1 MESQSFTCPNPYCNL
16 HFTNHDAICIHLSS
30 TTCLPW
36 GADHVKDMLKHCQ
49 DGINF
54 DEEFDDEYLGDHGMK
69 FQPLS
74 NQP

>member
-1 MESQSFTCPNPYCNL
+1 
-16 HFTNHDAICIHLSS
+16 
-30 TTCLPW
+30 
-36 GADHVKDMLKHCQ
+36 MLERQ